1 MYTYKTF
8 GTCSRAI
15 EVDVEGKSIRKV
27 RFIGGCM
34 GNTQG
39 VSALVQGMDVDEA
52 IRRLKGIQ
60 CGNKGTSCPDQRARA
75 LEEYKNAAVKA

>member
-60 CGNKGTSCPDQRARA
+60 CGNKGMSCPDQLARA

>member
-15 EVDVEGKSIRKV
+15 DVEVENNVVKYA
-27 RFIGGCM
+27 RFYGGCM

-39 VSALVQGMDVDEA
+39 VAALVQGMDVDEA
-52 IRRLKGIQ
+52 IRRMKGIQ
-60 CGNKGTSCPDQRARA
+60 CGNKGTSCPDQLACA
-75 LEEYKNAAVKA
+75 LEEYKQKAVMA